1 MSEITKVRLLAMLDT
16 ELRQVDAMISNEQ
29 IWMLGSADDEQMA
42 MHTENLV
49 HLNEYKELLQNMW
62 DRTIEDTLIFKEG

>member
-1 MSEITKVRLLAMLDT
+1 MSGITKIRLLAMLDT
-16 ELRQVDAMISNEQ
+16 ELLQVEAMISNEH

-49 HLNEYKELLQNMW
+49 HLNEYKALLLNM
-62 DRTIEDTLIFKEG
+62 RERAVEETLIF